1 MRKRLKRTV
10 AALVLVALTALSVI
24 LVISM
29 SGDSV
34 SAGMREGTIG
44 FSDEGAEIQKESLSQ
59 PVLENSSAAL
69 YLSENGSVTFLDKN
83 TGVTYSNTAGEAGKG
98 VFSND
103 DNELESPVILHYLA
117 EQKNQSVIYSLD
129 QSVLKGQH
137 RLYREGDSVCV
148 EYIIGEKTD
157 EEILPEIISVEK
169 FENEIIPELSD
180 DDAEYLNRRYRKY
193 YVGSDD
199 PEQQPD
205 DSVVEKFPILKE
217 EAYYISVSMDAVKMR
232 QRTMEILKEAGYTEA
247 DMKEDYEKSG
257 YSDNENPLTFGITL
271 KYRLEGN
278 QRVVTVPH
286 DSIRFYSDNPLLSVE
301 LMKYFTCSVG
311 DEGYFVIPSGS
322 GALMRFGKGSVE
334 ASFSQKVYG
343 DDAVVRQTT
352 IPYEMSEESSSY
364 MLPMYGMC
372 TDGLSVM
379 AIIEGGA
386 SQAELS
392 VYRNSEGARAGF
404 LFTVTQSD
412 YAAIGNAEPVLYCGA
427 DSISEDI
434 VIRYIFLPGNDTDYS
449 SMASEYRSYLIE
461 NGLLAEKTDDTQPPM
476 VIETAGLIY
485 ADDGLLGLIPASRAQ
500 VLTTF
505 EQSFEIADYFNSRN
519 IKNTVV
525 CFSGWNK
532 EGLFAQEPG
541 TFGYSSKLG
550 GLSGFS
556 DVSERLS
563 EAGIKS
569 CLSLNMAYYY
579 NDGLFNGYIKSR
591 DSARYIDKSIASS
604 YGYDV
609 VSGWVKDS
617 GGKTETVAPSKY
629 REYAEKYAAG
639 LPQGAGAYLGS
650 FCGTLNSDYSDSRY
664 TDRTAAEN
672 SVTAS
677 LEKLGEGGRYIAAS
691 KANQYSFAYVDLLYG
706 MQTNSGS
713 SRYLDEDVPFV
724 QMVVHGSLNYAVSA
738 ANLGGDSEKTAL
750 EAIESGSG
758 MSFLFTYDLPDNIF
772 DTEFSYLF
780 GSEFGKIREDALK
793 YYSMVSEAL
802 GGLNDIPI
810 LKHEKNNGVSRTEYS
825 NGTVIIVN
833 YNENDTETDGI
844 TVKAGS
850 FCRLD

>member
-10 AALVLVALTALSVI
+10 AASVLVALTALSVI

-129 QSVLKGQH
+129 QSVLKGQY

-278 QRVVTVPH
+278 QLVVTVPH

-322 GALMRFGKGSVE
+322 GALMRFGKGSAE

-352 IPYEMSEESSSY
+352 QGIRHPGGRAWRHLIRRGTTAAGAGEG
-364 MLPMYGMC
+364 LP
-372 TDGLSVM
+372 
-379 AIIEGGA
+379 
-386 SQAELS
+386 
-392 VYRNSEGARAGF
+392 ARRA
-404 LFTVTQSD
+404 LFTAGRTHQQPGQPERSD
-412 YAAIGNAEPVLYCGA
+412 HLK
-427 DSISEDI
+427 ISP
-434 VIRYIFLPGNDTDYS
+434 R
-449 SMASEYRSYLIE
+449 
-461 NGLLAEKTDDTQPPM
+461 
-476 VIETAGLIY
+476 ETRG
-485 ADDGLLGLIPASRAQ
+485 
-500 VLTTF
+500 
-505 EQSFEIADYFNSRN
+505 
-519 IKNTVV
+519 
-525 CFSGWNK
+525 
-532 EGLFAQEPG
+532 
-541 TFGYSSKLG
+541 
-550 GLSGFS
+550 
-556 DVSERLS
+556 
-563 EAGIKS
+563 
-569 CLSLNMAYYY
+569 
-579 NDGLFNGYIKSR
+579 
-591 DSARYIDKSIASS
+591 
-604 YGYDV
+604 
-609 VSGWVKDS
+609 
-617 GGKTETVAPSKY
+617 
-629 REYAEKYAAG
+629 
-639 LPQGAGAYLGS
+639 
-650 FCGTLNSDYSDSRY
+650 
-664 TDRTAAEN
+664 
-672 SVTAS
+672 
-677 LEKLGEGGRYIAAS
+677 
-691 KANQYSFAYVDLLYG
+691 
-706 MQTNSGS
+706 
-713 SRYLDEDVPFV
+713 
-724 QMVVHGSLNYAVSA
+724 
-738 ANLGGDSEKTAL
+738 
-750 EAIESGSG
+750 
-758 MSFLFTYDLPDNIF
+758 
-772 DTEFSYLF
+772 
-780 GSEFGKIREDALK
+780 
-793 YYSMVSEAL
+793 
-802 GGLNDIPI
+802 
-810 LKHEKNNGVSRTEYS
+810 
-825 NGTVIIVN
+825 
-833 YNENDTETDGI
+833 
-844 TVKAGS
+844 
-850 FCRLD
+850 